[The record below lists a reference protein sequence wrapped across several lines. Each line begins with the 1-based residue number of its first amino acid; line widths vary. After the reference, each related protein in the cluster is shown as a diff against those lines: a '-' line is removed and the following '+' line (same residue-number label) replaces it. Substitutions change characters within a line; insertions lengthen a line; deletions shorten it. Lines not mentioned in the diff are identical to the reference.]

1 MVYYSHS
8 KGVLYMQ
15 KKTANELLIFL
26 ISLLTDYLE
35 ELSSSSAL
43 DENQF
48 CYGEKTAYTECLE
61 LLQQWEFAEAFGLDF
76 EVEQRFPL

>member
-1 MVYYSHS
+1 
-8 KGVLYMQ
+8 MQ

-26 ISLLTDYLE
+26 ISLLTAYLE

-61 LLQQWEFAEAFGLDF
+61 ILQEWEFAESLGLDF
-76 EVEQRFPL
+76 EIENRFPL

>member
-1 MVYYSHS
+1 
-8 KGVLYMQ
+8 MQ

-26 ISLLTDYLE
+26 ISLLTAYLE

-61 LLQQWEFAEAFGLDF
+61 WLQEWEFAEANGLDL
-76 EVEQRFPL
+76 EIENLYPL

>member
-1 MVYYSHS
+1 
-8 KGVLYMQ
+8 MQ

-26 ISLLTDYLE
+26 IALLTDYLE

-48 CYGEKTAYTECLE
+48 CYGEKTAYTECLQWLQKWE
-61 LLQQWEFAEAFGLDF
+61 LAKDFGLDF
-76 EVEQRFPL
+76 EIENRFPL

>member
-1 MVYYSHS
+1 
-8 KGVLYMQ
+8 MQ

-26 ISLLTDYLE
+26 ISMLTDYLE
-35 ELSSSSAL
+35 DLSSSSAL

-61 LLQQWEFAEAFGLDF
+61 WLQEWEFAESNGLDF
-76 EVEQRFPL
+76 EIENRFPL

>member
-1 MVYYSHS
+1 
-8 KGVLYMQ
+8 MQ

-26 ISLLTDYLE
+26 IPLLTAYLE

-48 CYGEKTAYTECLE
+48 CYGEKTAYIECLE
-61 LLQQWEFAEAFGLDF
+61 IIQSWDNSNKHKLDYNIQQRYL
-76 EVEQRFPL
+76 

>member
-1 MVYYSHS
+1 
-8 KGVLYMQ
+8 MQ

-26 ISLLTDYLE
+26 ISLLTAYLE

-61 LLQQWEFAEAFGLDF
+61 WLQEWEFAEASGLDF
-76 EVEQRFPL
+76 EIENRYPL

>member
-1 MVYYSHS
+1 
-8 KGVLYMQ
+8 MQ

-26 ISLLTDYLE
+26 ISLLTAYLE

-61 LLQQWEFAEAFGLDF
+61 WLQEWEFAESNGLDF
-76 EVEQRFPL
+76 EIENCYPL

>member
-1 MVYYSHS
+1 
-8 KGVLYMQ
+8 MQ

-26 ISLLTDYLE
+26 ISLLTAYLE

-61 LLQQWEFAEAFGLDF
+61 WLQEWEFAEANGLDF
-76 EVEQRFPL
+76 EIENRYPL

>member
-1 MVYYSHS
+1 
-8 KGVLYMQ
+8 MQ

-26 ISLLTDYLE
+26 ISMLTNYLE

-61 LLQQWEFAEAFGLDF
+61 WIQEWEFAEANGLNF
-76 EVEQRFPL
+76 EIENRFPL

>member
-1 MVYYSHS
+1 
-8 KGVLYMQ
+8 MQ

-26 ISLLTDYLE
+26 ISLLTTYLE

-43 DENQF
+43 DENRF

-61 LLQQWEFAEAFGLDF
+61 WLQEWEFAESLGLDF
-76 EVEQRFPL
+76 DVENRFPL

>member
-1 MVYYSHS
+1 
-8 KGVLYMQ
+8 MQ

-35 ELSSSSAL
+35 ELSWSTAL
-43 DENQF
+43 DEDQF

-61 LLQQWEFAEAFGLDF
+61 LLQEWELAEVFGLDY
-76 EVEQRFPL
+76 EIERRFPL

>member
-1 MVYYSHS
+1 
-8 KGVLYMQ
+8 MQ

-26 ISLLTDYLE
+26 IPLLTAYLE

-43 DENQF
+43 DENLF

-61 LLQQWEFAEAFGLDF
+61 ILQEWEFAESLGLDF
-76 EVEQRFPL
+76 EIENRFPL

>member
-1 MVYYSHS
+1 
-8 KGVLYMQ
+8 MQ

-26 ISLLTDYLE
+26 IPLLTSYLE

-61 LLQQWEFAEAFGLDF
+61 WLKEWEFAEMFGLDF
-76 EVEQRFPL
+76 EVENRFPL

>member
-1 MVYYSHS
+1 
-8 KGVLYMQ
+8 MQ

-26 ISLLTDYLE
+26 ISMLTDYLE
-35 ELSSSSAL
+35 DLSSSSAL

-61 LLQQWEFAEAFGLDF
+61 WLQAWDFAEAFGLDF
-76 EVEQRFPL
+76 EVEKRFPL